1 MWPFSSAYFLIHTF
15 SARNFH
21 ADQWRWSSR
30 PATMFVHEVSRL
42 QHRNDRHDAGSPPR
56 RTGGHRCL
64 RRLPGVLVRSFRK
77 PEALSRLHTKAHEIH
92 RGAPLT
98 REAIASWHDA
108 MSALRHDAAAGAR
121 PAGKHALHLLAMRD
135 R

>member
-1 MWPFSSAYFLIHTF
+1 
-15 SARNFH
+15 
-21 ADQWRWSSR
+21 
-30 PATMFVHEVSRL
+30 MFVHELPRL
-42 QHRNDRHDAGSPPR
+42 QNRNDSHDAGGPLR
-56 RTGGHRCL
+56 RTGRYRCV
-64 RRLPGVLVRSFRK
+64 RRLPSVLVRSFRE
-77 PEALSRLHTKAHEIH
+77 PEALSRLHTEAHEIH

-108 MSALRHDAAAGAR
+108 MSAVRHDAAAGAR